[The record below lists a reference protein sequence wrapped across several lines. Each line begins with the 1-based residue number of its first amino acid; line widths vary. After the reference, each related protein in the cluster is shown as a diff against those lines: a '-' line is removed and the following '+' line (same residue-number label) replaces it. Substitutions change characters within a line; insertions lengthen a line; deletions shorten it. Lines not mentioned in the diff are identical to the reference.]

1 MKRFLTSISSI
12 IIALIIS
19 TCLFAQETTDRLS
32 GKNQKIHYLVKS
44 DVPFEVTIKSETSS
58 KGEINYIFE
67 NFDYSN
73 YFQLGKGGTASYR
86 INPIKKVKKIIIKLF
101 EGAILIDHGGKLV
114 KASEM
119 SQTASQTN
127 QPEPL
132 PMGSFIAD
140 TIWNIDREIIK
151 GKIYLKDHMYR
162 YDMTVNGKRK
172 IKIESVGAHGITQQI
187 IELKNLTIIVNKKT
201 GKEIAIDHEEKNYYE
216 SEGLLFSSL
225 YNPPES
231 FYIMK
236 SMFSEHYKVLD
247 RGSENIG
254 QITCDKKDLMYG
266 EILIQTIWI
275 SKKYNF
281 PVKTI
286 NYIQGKEHMV
296 FELKNIKETSVDSKI
311 FEIPKGYK
319 KKEL

>member
-1 MKRFLTSISSI
+1 MLISSI
-12 IIALIIS
+12 MIALIIS
-19 TCLFAQETTDRLS
+19 NCLFAQETIDRLS

-44 DVPFEVTIKSETSS
+44 DLPFEVTIKSETSS

-73 YFQLGKGGTASYR
+73 YFQLEKGGTASYR
-86 INPIKKVKKIIIKLF
+86 INPTEKVKKIIIKLF

-119 SQTASQTN
+119 PQTASQTN

-132 PMGSFIAD
+132 PRGSFIAD
-140 TIWNIDREIIK
+140 TIWNIDGEIIK
-151 GKIYLKDHMYR
+151 GKIYLKDYMYR
-162 YDMTVNGKRK
+162 YDMTDERKRK
-172 IKIESVGAHGITQQI
+172 IKIKSVGAHGITQQI

-216 SEGLLFSSL
+216 SEGLLFSPL
-225 YNPPES
+225 YNPSES

-236 SMFSEHYKVLD
+236 STFSEHYKVVD

-254 QITCDKKDLMYG
+254 QITCDKKDLRYG
-266 EILIQTIWI
+266 EILVQTIWI

-281 PVKTI
+281 PIKTI
-286 NYIQGKEHMV
+286 NYIEGKEHMV
-296 FELKNIKETSVDSKI
+296 FELKNIKETSVDLKI
-311 FEIPKGYK
+311 FEIPKVYK